1 MTTEQIKA
9 LAEQQWTYCH
19 ECDESDRQMWMNGFA
34 VGYLN
39 ARLDRIDQDVQIAQD
54 KIATI
59 IINNKL

>member
-1 MTTEQIKA
+1 MTTDQIKA
-9 LAEQQWTYCH
+9 LAEKQWTYQYGF
-19 ECDESDRQMWMNGFA
+19 EESDKQLWMNGFA

-39 ARLDRIDQDVQIAQD
+39 ARIDRLDQDVQVAQD

>member
-19 ECDESDRQMWMNGFA
+19 GCDESDRQMWMNGFA

-39 ARLDRIDQDVQIAQD
+39 ARLDRIDQDVQVAQD

>member
-1 MTTEQIKA
+1 
-9 LAEQQWTYCH
+9 
-19 ECDESDRQMWMNGFA
+19 MNEFA

-39 ARLDRIDQDVQIAQD
+39 ARLDRIDQDVQVAQD

>member
-19 ECDESDRQMWMNGFA
+19 GYDENDRQMWINGFA

-39 ARLDRIDQDVQIAQD
+39 ARLDRLDQDVQVAQD